1 MRYYHININIIY
13 KIFETLI
20 LVEIFYNFLH
30 TLRFT
35 GKEKFTMKNELFDM
49 MLYISSVQQ
58 NSAEFCDKLKTMNVE
73 DVYRYYNI
81 LKQKTD
87 QKGTR

>member
-1 MRYYHININIIY
+1 
-13 KIFETLI
+13 
-20 LVEIFYNFLH
+20 
-30 TLRFT
+30 
-35 GKEKFTMKNELFDM
+35 MKNELFDM

-73 DVYRYYNI
+73 NVYRYYDI

-87 QKGTR
+87 QIRTR

>member
-1 MRYYHININIIY
+1 M
-13 KIFETLI
+13 FETLI
-20 LVEIFYNFLH
+20 LVELFYNFLQI
-30 TLRFT
+30 LRFT

-87 QKGTR
+87 QKGAR

>member
-1 MRYYHININIIY
+1 M
-13 KIFETLI
+13 FETLI
-20 LVEIFYNFLH
+20 LVELFYNFLQI
-30 TLRFT
+30 LRFT

-73 DVYRYYNI
+73 DVYRYYDI

-87 QKGTR
+87 QEGAR